1 MMSLSLNKLQLA
13 LFAVYVVVMVDMF
26 GTTLVI
32 PVMSLYAQF
41 LGSSE
46 AQLGNLYTVC

>member
-1 MMSLSLNKLQLA
+1 MSLSLNKLQLA

-26 GTTLVI
+26 GTTLII
-32 PVMSLYAQF
+32 PVIALYAQF